1 MEKLVECITLIIR
14 MLIGWIPMLLIF
26 FAPVLPFLV
35 IINLLRGYHDMWSA
49 IIGVAFAFVLYNICS
64 PYKKLVDYTTGISGK
79 IYNWIG
85 GE

>member
-1 MEKLVECITLIIR
+1 
-14 MLIGWIPMLLIF
+14 
-26 FAPVLPFLV
+26 
-35 IINLLRGYHDMWSA
+35 MWSA